1 VALWK
6 GFSYRYSGEKFDMSW
21 EEILN
26 VFHHVYS
33 KEYERKRRKIRKV
46 MKIIDEV
53 QEYPYKP
60 FKEALMDK
68 LKDDIN
74 NNKTFIVGI

>member
-1 VALWK
+1 
-6 GFSYRYSGEKFDMSW
+6 
-21 EEILN
+21 
-26 VFHHVYS
+26 
-33 KEYERKRRKIRKV
+33 